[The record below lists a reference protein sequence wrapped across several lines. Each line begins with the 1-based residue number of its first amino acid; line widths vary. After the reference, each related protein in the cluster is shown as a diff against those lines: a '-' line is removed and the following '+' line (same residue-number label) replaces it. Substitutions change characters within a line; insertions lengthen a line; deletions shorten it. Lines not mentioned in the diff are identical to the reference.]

1 MSPMKSALD
10 GRVAAAFPIL
20 QTIEWSVPREA
31 DGFWFNALN
40 ARARQKYMPSYWF
53 DVVNWITVNEQIFE
67 WVTIAET
74 ILRAGDRYVM
84 ADLGAGYGR
93 WIVNAAL
100 LARRFGRTPYVIGV
114 EAEDMHFAWR
124 EEHLADNQI
133 SLPERRLFHA
143 PVTGERQ
150 DVAFTIGHSKEWYG
164 QAVLSSREAGFGDWP
179 NARVEMRRSIV
190 LEDIIG
196 DVPVVDLLDLDIQ
209 GMEAEV
215 VTSSIDLIG
224 RRVKRLHIGTHS
236 REIEDTLRRL
246 MTVAGWCPRFDYPCA
261 TSNHPTPAGPIN
273 FEDGLQSWINPRL
286 A

>member
-1 MSPMKSALD
+1 MKSALD
-10 GRVAAAFPIL
+10 ARVAAAFPIL
-20 QTIEWSVPREA
+20 QTIEWTLPQEA
-31 DGFWFNALN
+31 DGFWFNALT
-40 ARARQKYMPSYWF
+40 ARTRQSYMPPHWF
-53 DVVNWITVNEQIFE
+53 DVVNWISVNEQMFE

-74 ILRAGDRYVM
+74 ILMAGDQYVM

-93 WIVNAAL
+93 WLVNAAL
-100 LARRFGRTPYVIGV
+100 LARRLGRASFVIGV
-114 EAEDMHFAWR
+114 EAEDMHFGWM

-133 SLPERRLFHA
+133 SLAERRLFHA

-150 DVAFTIGHSKEWYG
+150 DVAFTFGHSKDWYG
-164 QAVLSSREAGFGDWP
+164 QAVLPSREADFGRWP
-179 NARVEMRRSIV
+179 NAQVETRRSIV

-215 VTSSIDLIG
+215 VTSSIELIG
-224 RRVKRLHIGTHS
+224 RCVKRLHIGTHS

-246 MTVAGWCPRFDYPCA
+246 MTVAGWYPRFDYPCA
-261 TSNHPTPAGPIN
+261 TSNYPTPAGPGN
-273 FEDGLQSWINPRL
+273 FEDGVQSWINPRF